1 MTDITLQRWNSEHG
15 PVSEAALRH
24 GLEQLGYRVS
34 KYVYPPGTAFPEHT
48 HDVDK
53 IDAVV
58 EGQFRIVIEGRPLTL
73 GPGDWV
79 AVPKGVHHSAAVI
92 GEEAVVSLD
101 AVSMPRRP

>member
-1 MTDITLQRWNSEHG
+1 MTDVMLQRWNSEHG
-15 PVSEAALRH
+15 PISEAALRRA
-24 GLEQLGYRVS
+24 LEQLGYRVS

-58 EGQFRIVIEGRPLTL
+58 KGQFQIVIEGRPFTL

-79 AVPKGVHHSAAVI
+79 AVPKGARHSAAVI
-92 GEEAVVSLD
+92 GEDAVVSLD
-101 AVSMPRRP
+101 AISMSRRP